1 MRKYLREFMAE
12 CEYPKE
18 AREELLLAFEK
29 LENSSFNALRSLIGE
44 YDKSYNIDYTAARE
58 KVRGIA
64 DKAGVHSY
72 TAELLLFMCYTKSL
86 RRYYR
91 EAGISDKIYLDTVLD
106 LKYKLDECKC
116 VYNVYGSFVAYWF
129 EGFFKLTRFA
139 LGRLQF
145 ELVPLGMEYEKDGVH
160 FNADSTVIN
169 VHIPRTGT
177 RLNKESL
184 DASYRLAAEFYRHA
198 LGKNIAFVCNS
209 WLLFPRHREMLRDGS
224 NLLRFISDYELF
236 ASGEYVNYNETWRL
250 FDTNFDGD
258 ISKLP
263 ADTSLRKSYVEL
275 IKNGERTG
283 WGKGIYIYENNK
295 K

>member
-1 MRKYLREFMAE
+1 MRKYLEEFMTE
-12 CEYPKE
+12 CEYPVDAMK
-18 AREELLLAFEK
+18 ELLVAFDS
-29 LENSSFNALRSLIGE
+29 LGRNSHDELYSLIEE

-58 KVRGIA
+58 AVRAIA
-64 DKAGVHSY
+64 DGAGVHSY

-86 RRYYR
+86 HRYYQ
-91 EAGISDKIYLDTVLD
+91 EAGITDTIYRNTVLD

-145 ELVPLGMEYEKDGVH
+145 ELIPLGREYERDGVH
-160 FNADSTVIN
+160 LTSDSLVIN

-177 RLNKESL
+177 RLDRDSL
-184 DASYRLAAEFYRHA
+184 EESYRLAAEFYRHT
-198 LGKNIAFVCNS
+198 LGDSIAFVCSS
-209 WLLFPRHREMLRDGS
+209 WLLFPRHREMLREGS
-224 NLLRFISDYELF
+224 NLLNFISDYELF
-236 ASGEYVNYNETWRL
+236 ASGEYANYSETWRL

-258 ISKLP
+258 PDKLP
-263 ADTSLRKSYVEL
+263 ADTSLRRSYVEL

-283 WGKGIYIYENNK
+283 WGKGIYIYKNN
-295 K
+295 